1 MQGYTLNAELVSN
14 KKFDESSLA
23 EIKNSMESKEDFIAF
38 YSIFAESM
46 QISFNDFIEIYVEDY
61 ILENDLQNDLGRM
74 LKDLDLTIPGGL
86 CNDSKIEWVSDFS
99 NITVVWYKDNGSWIE
114 TITDTESDF
123 LDDWMNQDSY
133 DRDDLYEGYSDN
145 SDDDNW

>member
-86 CNDSKIEWVSDFS
+86 SNDSKIEWVSDFS

-123 LDDWMNQDSY
+123 LDDWMDQDSY